1 MNWRGPQAPPS
12 VVVIVACQ
20 ECRHFDSRR
29 RKDMHPTRTIDEGYC
44 GHDALLDAGEDAMG
58 LDAGEQIE
66 PPAWCP
72 LRFDG
77 RKGPG

>member
-1 MNWRGPQAPPS
+1 
-12 VVVIVACQ
+12 
-20 ECRHFDSRR
+20 
-29 RKDMHPTRTIDEGYC
+29 MHPTRTIDEGYC